1 MDFLKRY
8 GIKINNTTLLEV
20 ALTHSSYANEH
31 AAMSYERLEFLG
43 DAILEAVSS
52 EYFYNNTNLSE
63 GEMSKLRASYVCEAA
78 LCEYSKEVGIDKC
91 IRVGH
96 GQEGNVNETII
107 ADCFESVIGAIFLDQ
122 GFDTARSFILK
133 VMVPFIISETIFY
146 DDYKSVLQEMVQ
158 TDKKSLEYRV
168 IKEEGPA
175 HQKYFEVEV
184 LVDGIVY
191 GVGSGSSKKQAEQ
204 NAAKVAY
211 EKRAR

>member
-122 GFDTARSFILK
+122 GFDVARSFILK

>member
-1 MDFLKRY
+1 MDFLNRY

-31 AAMSYERLEFLG
+31 TAVSYERLEFLG

-122 GFDTARSFILK
+122 GFDVARSFILK
-133 VMVPFIISETIFY
+133 VMVPFIISETVFY

-168 IKEEGPA
+168 VKEEGPA

-191 GVGSGSSKKQAEQ
+191 GVGSGTSKKQAEQ

>member
-1 MDFLKRY
+1 MDFLSRSN
-8 GIKINNTTLLEV
+8 IKLKNEALLEI

-31 AAMSYERLEFLG
+31 VAVSYERLEFLG
-43 DAILEAVSS
+43 DAILEAVIS

-63 GEMSKLRASYVCEAA
+63 GEMSKIRASYVCEAA
-78 LCEYSKEVGIDKC
+78 LKEYSTEVGINKH

-96 GQEGNVNETII
+96 GQENNINDTIV

-122 GFDTARSFILK
+122 GFDTARNFILK
-133 VMVPFIISETIFY
+133 VIVPFIISETVFY

-168 IKEEGPA
+168 IKEDGPA
-175 HQKYFEVEV
+175 HQKYYEVEV

-191 GVGSGSSKKQAEQ
+191 GVGCGSSKKQAEQ
-204 NAAKVAY
+204 NAAKAAY

>member
-78 LCEYSKEVGIDKC
+78 LCEYSKEVGIDKW

-122 GFDTARSFILK
+122 GFDTARSFRNL
-133 VMVPFIISETIFY
+133 
-146 DDYKSVLQEMVQ
+146 
-158 TDKKSLEYRV
+158 
-168 IKEEGPA
+168 
-175 HQKYFEVEV
+175 
-184 LVDGIVY
+184 
-191 GVGSGSSKKQAEQ
+191 
-204 NAAKVAY
+204 
-211 EKRAR
+211 

>member
-8 GIKINNTTLLEV
+8 NIKLNNESLLEI

-31 AAMSYERLEFLG
+31 IAVSYERLEFLG
-43 DAILEAVSS
+43 DAILEAVTS

-63 GEMSKLRASYVCEAA
+63 GEMSKIRASYVCEAA
-78 LCEYSKEVGIDKC
+78 LKEYSHEVGIDKY

-96 GQEGNVNETII
+96 GQENNINDTIV

-122 GFDTARSFILK
+122 GFDVAREFILK
-133 VMVPFIISETIFY
+133 VIVPFIISETVFY

-168 IKEEGPA
+168 VKEEGPA
-175 HQKYFEVEV
+175 HQKYYEVEV